1 MSRKVS
7 IELQMPDDLK
17 RFRLPKGV
25 NARLQEL
32 LDQQD
37 GGQPLS
43 EAEREEAEG
52 LVDMVDML
60 TLLRAR
66 AQRAGRSKRR
76 KP

>member
-1 MSRKVS
+1 MSRIVA
-7 IELQMPDDLK
+7 IELEMPDDLK

-52 LVDMVDML
+52 LVDLADML
-60 TLLRAR
+60 TLLKLR
-66 AQRAGRSKRR
+66 AQKAGRSKRR